1 MDTNAAIAFVR
12 FGLGRRPD
20 DPVPSDPHAWLLGQL
35 QGPDPLPLAGKLT
48 TSDAL
53 GLATRAMDETHQA
66 ERDGRGTGGQPKLPQ
81 DMEGAQAV
89 RRAARQEVQD
99 LLCNALVTQAPF
111 RERLVWFW
119 ANHFSVAT
127 RNRIITATAGP
138 YVREAIRPHVTGNFR
153 DMLLAVMRHPA
164 MLEYLDQA
172 KSSGPDS
179 MSGMAHKQG
188 LNENLARECLEL
200 HTVTPASGYTQA
212 DVTAFARVLTGW
224 AVERKSEP
232 RGFVFRDNR
241 HEPGEQ
247 VVMGRTWPD
256 GEAGGVALLTWL
268 ADHPA
273 THRHLAEKL
282 VRHFVSDDPPPG
294 QVRIIEAVLRDT
306 HGDLGAASAA
316 LVTLQ
321 GAWTPLTKLRSPQD
335 YVIATLRAVGTVPAA
350 VPALPQAVSGL
361 GQGVFQAPF
370 PIGWPDRASD
380 WANPEAMLQRVDFAY
395 GVAGRS
401 AALDPMQLAE
411 TSLGPLLRQETM
423 AQLRAAGS
431 RRDALT
437 LLMTA
442 PEFQRR

>member
-1 MDTNAAIAFVR
+1 MDTNAAVAFVR
-12 FGLGRRPD
+12 FGLGRRLDEQVPD
-20 DPVPSDPHAWLLGQL
+20 DPKGWLLGQL
-35 QGPDPLPLAGKLT
+35 RAPDPLPLAGAT
-48 TSDAL
+48 STSDAL
-53 GLATRAMDETHQA
+53 GLATRAITETHQA
-66 ERDGRGTGGQPKLPQ
+66 EREGRGKGEQPKLPQ
-81 DMEGAQAV
+81 DMEGARAV
-89 RRAARQEVQD
+89 RHMANKDVQD
-99 LLCNALVTQAPF
+99 LLSNALVTQAPF

-119 ANHFSVAT
+119 ANHFTVAT
-127 RNRIITATAGP
+127 RNRIITATAGA

-179 MSGMAHKQG
+179 MAGMARKQG

-224 AVERKSEP
+224 SVEIKTEP
-232 RGFVFRDNR
+232 RGFVFRSNR
-241 HEPGEQ
+241 HEPGQQ

-256 GEAGGVALLTWL
+256 GEEGGVALLTWL

-282 VRHFVSDDPPPG
+282 ARHFVSDDPPPA
-294 QVRIIEAVLRDT
+294 QIRVIEGVLRDT
-306 HGDLGAASAA
+306 RGDLGAVSAA
-316 LVTLQ
+316 LVSLP

-335 YVIATLRAVGTVPAA
+335 YVIATLRAAGASPSA
-350 VPALPQAVSGL
+350 VPLLAQAVSGL

-370 PIGWPDRASD
+370 PIGWPDRATD

-395 GVAGRS
+395 GVAGHS
-401 AALDPMQLAE
+401 ASLDPMQVAE
-411 TSLGPLLRQETM
+411 TCLGPLLRQETA

-437 LLMTA
+437 LLMTS